1 MVRGLR
7 VVFSPNAEGHAASSP
22 SVPQAGTHGTVTAAR
37 APDGLRTYLDGPRG
51 GLVYVEWDADG
62 LVCCVSMR
70 DLTLEPA
77 ADERH
82 P

>member
-1 MVRGLR
+1 MVQGLR
-7 VVFSPNAEGHAASSP
+7 VVFTPNPSSR
-22 SVPQAGTHGTVTAAR
+22 VPYSYAVPEPGTRGTVTAVR
-37 APDGLRTYLDGPRG
+37 AAGGLRTYLAGPGG

-77 ADERH
+77 AEERH
-82 P
+82 F

>member
-7 VVFSPNAEGHAASSP
+7 VVFSPSADSRSASSR
-22 SVPQAGTHGTVTAAR
+22 SVPQAGTHGTITAAR
-37 APDGLRTYLDGPRG
+37 TPDGLRTYLDGPRG
-51 GLVYVEWDADG
+51 GLVYVEWDTDG